1 MEEAK
6 SSKSVTRGAGAPSSS
21 QVDEERKGEAEVAA
35 IPAGKESR
43 AESDEED
50 ITLGPG
56 WMNRSGSRTL
66 TLSGTRDFAKGSSSG
81 VVPIAGGSKLLAY
94 CYTKEDVLALHS
106 AVADECPPDF
116 LALPYILSEE
126 PLLPVNLSQDLLKDV
141 RLRPLPPTTSDR
153 ASIRECHRQL
163 RAANTSVRAKL
174 SHFTFHLRSS
184 RSCSASI
191 STTSAQAVRA
201 PRPPEAVQEAEAGV
215 RGPASADRDNSL
227 IFSL

>member
-141 RLRPLPPTTSDR
+141 RLRPPS
-153 ASIRECHRQL
+153 
-163 RAANTSVRAKL
+163 NN
-174 SHFTFHLRSS
+174 LRSRFNS
-184 RSCSASI
+184 RMPPAVACG
-191 STTSAQAVRA
+191 TQACA
-201 PRPPEAVQEAEAGV
+201 C
-215 RGPASADRDNSL
+215 
-227 IFSL
+227 

>member
-153 ASIRECHRQL
+153 ASVRECHRQL
-163 RAANTSVRAKL
+163 RAAHKRARAKL

-215 RGPASADRDNSL
+215 RGPASADRVNCFS
-227 IFSL
+227 FSL

>member
-35 IPAGKESR
+35 ISAGKESR

-141 RLRPLPPTTSDR
+141 RACTPPPTPDR
-153 ASIRECHRQL
+153 ASIRECLGQWCGRHER
-163 RAANTSVRAKL
+163 T
-174 SHFTFHLRSS
+174 
-184 RSCSASI
+184 C
-191 STTSAQAVRA
+191 
-201 PRPPEAVQEAEAGV
+201 
-215 RGPASADRDNSL
+215 
-227 IFSL
+227 